1 MQYLSHQ
8 DLTNL
13 EVNWNLLIDKV
24 SDACEAIYQEDYC
37 QPIKPYVTFENSPNR
52 IIAMPAHLGGEVD
65 LAGIKWIASFPGNL
79 ELGIPRAQSVTI
91 LNDTKTGV
99 PKSIINSSLVSAMR
113 TAAVTGLVIREYFEA
128 KPHRQQWDI
137 SILGFGVIAQH
148 HLAMI
153 SALFADKVSSIR
165 IYDPRGVDI
174 ASVPQN
180 LASRVNA
187 VSSWEEAFADADMI
201 ITATTS
207 AKGYMHGK
215 AKPGSLHL
223 NVSLRDYDAQFR
235 GQVNCMLVDKWEEIC
250 RQNTDVEYMYK
261 AGLLNKEETTSLAE
275 LVCSKVFSTI
285 NDDDVVMLNPM
296 GMAVFD
302 IATGYYVCE
311 ASKQQG
317 IGTILS

>member
-8 DLTNL
+8 DLTSL
-13 EVNWNLLIDKV
+13 EVNWNQLIDKV
-24 SDACEAIYQEDYC
+24 SDACEAIYREDYC

-52 IIAMPAHLGGEVD
+52 IIAMPAHLGGDVD

-148 HLAMI
+148 HLEMI
-153 SALFADKVSSIR
+153 SALFADKVNSIR

-174 ASVPQN
+174 ALVPQN
-180 LASRVNA
+180 LTSQVRA
-187 VSSWEEAFADADMI
+187 VSSWEEAFVDADMI

-235 GQVNCMLVDKWEEIC
+235 EQVNCMLVDKWEEIC
-250 RQNTDVEYMYK
+250 RQNTDVEYMHK
-261 AGLLNKEETTSLAE
+261 AGLLNKEETISLAE
-275 LVCSKVFSTI
+275 LVCNKVFSTI